1 MASQWKIDRHVP
13 LALIGAILLQ
23 SAVGIWW
30 AASFSATTTGR
41 LDASDTRVTAIER
54 QMITTV
60 SAAGPVSERLVRV
73 EVQIGTIK
81 ETVDKIEALIRRAP
95 RAD

>member
-1 MASQWKIDRHVP
+1 MAARWTIDRHVP

-30 AASFSATTTGR
+30 AGSFSAATSGR
-41 LDASDTRVTAIER
+41 LDVLEKQAMTTA
-54 QMITTV
+54 
-60 SAAGPVSERLVRV
+60 PVSERLVRV